1 MKLVLHILVVICL
14 RDTNGLRCELTFSG
28 SSVNIKPHLPTL
40 FWAREHQYTPL
51 RQVIRGEGLG
61 VHENSTDLCAP
72 HFRINSQ
79 TSTRDQYLNF
89 LIVTYLQ
96 ASKKG
101 DEIDSENNQQRYI
114 SLSLQTS

>member
-40 FWAREHQYTPL
+40 FWARERQYTPL

-89 LIVTYLQ
+89 LIVTPS
-96 ASKKG
+96 SKQK
-101 DEIDSENNQQRYI
+101 R
-114 SLSLQTS
+114 